1 MPFNGAG
8 TFSRAFSWIAD
19 AAAGKTISQVE
30 MDTDANDVSA
40 ALSNCITRD
49 GQSPPSADIPWGG
62 KGIVNLRDPVAAQ
75 DAVNLRALQAA
86 ALAADDGCCRLY
98 VATGTS
104 LVLSPW
110 SGNGLVI
117 GGVQQAVP
125 GGGIAIAN
133 TGLAANTTYYAYA
146 FMQAGVM
153 TLFLGT
159 GVHVTG
165 ADGREYASNAG
176 VASTAYRL
184 VGMIRTNASGQ
195 FQDDTTFRGCANW
208 FGRHSLVGQASG
220 SNIGTSSAPA
230 VVILPTI
237 GALVWG
243 DEALTLNLAGEVSN
257 NTAGSASYTYFQV
270 DGTNQ
275 SQTLFYSSAAG
286 YYGDCGMA
294 FASSLSE
301 GWNTA
306 TVAAAVGGG
315 GTSNYS
321 GLQLSIAT
329 RA

>member
-19 AAAGKTISQVE
+19 AAAGKVISQVE
-30 MDTDANDVSA
+30 MDTDANDVA
-40 ALSNCITRD
+40 VALSNCITRD
-49 GQSPPSADIPWGG
+49 GQSPPGADIPWGG

-86 ALAADDGCCRLY
+86 ALAANDGCCRLY
-98 VATGTS
+98 VATWTS

-117 GGVQQAVP
+117 GGVQQSVP
-125 GGGIAIAN
+125 GGGVAITNA
-133 TGLAANTTYYAYA
+133 GLAANTTYYVYA

-153 TLFLGT
+153 TLFIGT
-159 GVHVTG
+159 GVHVAG
-165 ADGREYASNAG
+165 NDGREYASNAG

-195 FQDDTTFRGCANW
+195 FQDDATFRGCANW
-208 FGRHSLVGQASG
+208 FGRHSLVGVTG
-220 SNIGTSSAPA
+220 GNNIGTSSPSS
-230 VVILPTI
+230 VVILSTM
-237 GALVWG
+237 GTLVWG

-270 DGTNQ
+270 DGGNQ
-275 SQTLFYSSAAG
+275 SQTLFHSAAAA

-294 FASSLSE
+294 VTTIVSE
-301 GWNTA
+301 GWHTA
-306 TVAAAVGGG
+306 TVATSVAG